1 MSDSKKSLSVSEVTI
16 DRILSHYLW
25 NTSVPPRRENMQS
38 AITNANRTSVE
49 IDAVDYMKNGAGK
62 YASAADFKMFEKF
75 FNEKLPAKVQ
85 PYSFDE
91 IGNQIYGKK
100 DLKKLKLLCLT
111 LEQVKVSP
119 SLSPNT
125 A

>member
-1 MSDSKKSLSVSEVTI
+1 
-16 DRILSHYLW
+16 
-25 NTSVPPRRENMQS
+25 MQS